1 MPGNG
6 EDDLPRPSI
15 ETAYSYQYVSQ
26 DALDSSS
33 EPFKRAVNR
42 AKIVF
47 EALVSAADARAGGAA
62 ATPTALAAAA
72 EVCGSPDKLLEAM
85 VQLQQEDS
93 KSTTPAGIAKNGG
106 TAASPSPP
114 HSMSNLKACAPDID
128 ESMLTQEFATA
139 DACDAA
145 ASPESDPNEQEMQRS
160 ALRRAAVHMATA
172 GTALSNPVVSSD
184 SEDDELLINL
194 RRCTSTDANKAPPTR
209 PSAGNSNSAK
219 RSGEATSSLADRIKT
234 GNKRGAMKVSA
245 SHETLKIEP
254 PRAPATEVCKS
265 ILADLKKDKRAA
277 PFLEPIDPGLITD
290 YLSVVEEPMDLGT
303 ITTRLDGAAY
313 TIDAF
318 AADVRLV
325 FSNADAY
332 CTSRYPMIA
341 NAAAALSKKF
351 ETALKKKL
359 INADVRT
366 GKTARCAA
374 KKAPSPDEP
383 VYTSDV
389 DFAIAPPGAA
399 SGRPGESPVDRARRF
414 AAAAGARLAREPYKG
429 ATGDDEPLPDQADAA
444 AAPVLEDTIG
454 RPLQEIA
461 MDMQATAN
469 LVEQNGSAPAPTPAS
484 AQPTP
489 VSVLAD
495 QHTPALS
502 PAPEIPGIATKV
514 IGGSRYRK
522 MAGQLRASAAP
533 VVPPPPPPSPGGP
546 ATDTHG
552 LTQARLALSE
562 TDAAIAAIRE
572 SLSEQRPAVSSASVP
587 PSGIVDRLAQAE
599 KELKKASTVQGEKK
613 RALDQARDAAT
624 RAEESVSAKRIK
636 LEGILNDPDLADI
649 DIHTAVQAQL
659 DALSETC
666 SARER
671 AVKAAVEDEAGATDD
686 MRAREAEWRAILD
699 DE

>member
-1 MPGNG
+1 
-6 EDDLPRPSI
+6 
-15 ETAYSYQYVSQ
+15 
-26 DALDSSS
+26 
-33 EPFKRAVNR
+33 
-42 AKIVF
+42 
-47 EALVSAADARAGGAA
+47 
-62 ATPTALAAAA
+62 
-72 EVCGSPDKLLEAM
+72 
-85 VQLQQEDS
+85 
-93 KSTTPAGIAKNGG
+93 
-106 TAASPSPP
+106 
-114 HSMSNLKACAPDID
+114 
-128 ESMLTQEFATA
+128 
-139 DACDAA
+139 
-145 ASPESDPNEQEMQRS
+145 
-160 ALRRAAVHMATA
+160 
-172 GTALSNPVVSSD
+172 
-184 SEDDELLINL
+184 
-194 RRCTSTDANKAPPTR
+194 
-209 PSAGNSNSAK
+209 
-219 RSGEATSSLADRIKT
+219 
-234 GNKRGAMKVSA
+234 
-245 SHETLKIEP
+245 
-254 PRAPATEVCKS
+254 
-265 ILADLKKDKRAA
+265 
-277 PFLEPIDPGLITD
+277 
-290 YLSVVEEPMDLGT
+290 
-303 ITTRLDGAAY
+303 
-313 TIDAF
+313 
-318 AADVRLV
+318 
-325 FSNADAY
+325 
-332 CTSRYPMIA
+332 
-341 NAAAALSKKF
+341 
-351 ETALKKKL
+351 
-359 INADVRT
+359 
-366 GKTARCAA
+366 
-374 KKAPSPDEP
+374 
-383 VYTSDV
+383 
-389 DFAIAPPGAA
+389 
-399 SGRPGESPVDRARRF
+399 
-414 AAAAGARLAREPYKG
+414 
-429 ATGDDEPLPDQADAA
+429 
-444 AAPVLEDTIG
+444 
-454 RPLQEIA
+454 
-461 MDMQATAN
+461 MDMQAAAT
-469 LVEQNGSAPAPTPAS
+469 LVEQNGSAPAPTPAF

-686 MRAREAEWRAILD
+686 MRAREAEDRAILD